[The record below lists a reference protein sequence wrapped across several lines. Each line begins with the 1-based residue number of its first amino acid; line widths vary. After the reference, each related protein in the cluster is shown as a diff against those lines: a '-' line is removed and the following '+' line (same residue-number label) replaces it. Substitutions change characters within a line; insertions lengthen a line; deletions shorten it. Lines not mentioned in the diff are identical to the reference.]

1 MNRNKYTLFIFLFL
15 FAACQEEENS
25 TSEITMFEKL
35 DASQT
40 GIDFRNDLIFDKA
53 FNIFTYRNFFN
64 GGGVAIGDINNDG
77 LPDIYFTSNLGENKL
92 YLNKGNFQFEDITV
106 TAGVAGTRAWSTG
119 VAMADVNGDGWL
131 DIYVCN
137 SGDVKGDNKQ
147 NELFINNG
155 DMTFTERA
163 EEYGLADQGF
173 STHAVF
179 FDYDNDGDLDVYL
192 LNNSYRAIGS
202 FNLMQDIR
210 GTRDEVGGDK
220 LYRNDGN
227 KFTDVSE
234 QAGIYGSVIGF
245 GLGVTV
251 GDVNNDG
258 WMDIFI
264 SNDFFERDYLYIN
277 NMDGTFSEVLE
288 QSMPSI
294 SAASMGADMADIN
307 NDGWMDIFVTDMLPE
322 DDKRLKQVTTFENWD
337 KFNYNFKHGY
347 HYQLTRNMLHMN
359 NGNGTFS
366 DISRLAG
373 VEATDWSW
381 AALIFDMDN
390 DGFKDVYIA
399 NGIYKDITDLDY
411 LNFIDDPQVK
421 RKIITKEGVDYEAL
435 IDPIPV
441 NPVPNYA
448 FQNKGN
454 LRFVNK
460 ASKWGIGEP
469 LHSNGA
475 AYADLDNDGA
485 LDLVVNNV
493 NNVAHIYRNLVN
505 EVQPENN
512 YIKFELR
519 GEDRNLW
526 AIGARVEVKAGTDK
540 FIIEQMPN
548 RGFQSSV
555 EPVLHLGVGK
565 HKVLDEIKV
574 LWPNQKITLLENIT
588 SNQVL
593 ELKQAEATHNM
604 EVQVNIT
611 QHKLL
616 LKDVTADGLIKFKHT
631 ENSFVDFD
639 RDRLTY
645 HMLSTQGPPLAVGD
659 INGDGLEDVYVG
671 GAKGQAGQLF
681 IQNKNGKFAPWKS
694 AAIEADA
701 ASEDIEA
708 IFFDADNDGD
718 LDLLVGSGGNEFS
731 VSAPELRDRLY
742 INDGKGN
749 FFKSEQTVFNVLRA
763 LTGALA
769 VADFDRDGST
779 DIFIGARAVPFY
791 YGVPANGY
799 LLKNDG
805 KGVYTDV
812 TESLAPELKEIGLI
826 SSAIWS
832 DYDGDGD
839 LDLILTGEWMG
850 IEVFE
855 NQDGKLYRI
864 SKQLGLDAYSGWWN
878 TIAEADVNNDGK
890 PDYILGNHGLN
901 SRFKTN
907 EEQQIVLYVSDFDNN
922 GTIDHIYGKQR
933 ENQVYPFLLKHDLVM
948 QIPSLK
954 KEYLRFENY
963 NNKYLSQIFAPAQL
977 DKAIKHEVRYMQ
989 SAVLL
994 NQGEGKFKLKELPVE
1009 AQFAPVYAIHVEDLD
1024 ADGLPDLVL
1033 GGNLYEVKPEAGRYD
1048 ASYGLYLKNTGDG
1061 NFKSIPAR
1069 ESGLSVKGAIRQI
1082 KPIETATGKYLLIA
1096 LNNDELKLIRVNK

>member
-1 MNRNKYTLFIFLFL
+1 
-15 FAACQEEENS
+15 
-25 TSEITMFEKL
+25 
-35 DASQT
+35 
-40 GIDFRNDLIFDKA
+40 
-53 FNIFTYRNFFN
+53 
-64 GGGVAIGDINNDG
+64 
-77 LPDIYFTSNLGENKL
+77 
-92 YLNKGNFQFEDITV
+92 
-106 TAGVAGTRAWSTG
+106 
-119 VAMADVNGDGWL
+119 
-131 DIYVCN
+131 
-137 SGDVKGDNKQ
+137 
-147 NELFINNG
+147 
-155 DMTFTERA
+155 
-163 EEYGLADQGF
+163 
-173 STHAVF
+173 
-179 FDYDNDGDLDVYL
+179 
-192 LNNSYRAIGS
+192 
-202 FNLMQDIR
+202 
-210 GTRDEVGGDK
+210 
-220 LYRNDGN
+220 
-227 KFTDVSE
+227 
-234 QAGIYGSVIGF
+234 
-245 GLGVTV
+245 
-251 GDVNNDG
+251 
-258 WMDIFI
+258 
-264 SNDFFERDYLYIN
+264 
-277 NMDGTFSEVLE
+277 
-288 QSMPSI
+288 
-294 SAASMGADMADIN
+294 
-307 NDGWMDIFVTDMLPE
+307 
-322 DDKRLKQVTTFENWD
+322 
-337 KFNYNFKHGY
+337 
-347 HYQLTRNMLHMN
+347 
-359 NGNGTFS
+359 
-366 DISRLAG
+366 
-373 VEATDWSW
+373 
-381 AALIFDMDN
+381 
-390 DGFKDVYIA
+390 
-399 NGIYKDITDLDY
+399 
-411 LNFIDDPQVK
+411 
-421 RKIITKEGVDYEAL
+421 
-435 IDPIPV
+435 
-441 NPVPNYA
+441 
-448 FQNKGN
+448 
-454 LRFVNK
+454 
-460 ASKWGIGEP
+460 
-469 LHSNGA
+469 
-475 AYADLDNDGA
+475 
-485 LDLVVNNV
+485 
-493 NNVAHIYRNLVN
+493 
-505 EVQPENN
+505 
-512 YIKFELR
+512 
-519 GEDRNLW
+519 
-526 AIGARVEVKAGTDK
+526 
-540 FIIEQMPN
+540 
-548 RGFQSSV
+548 
-555 EPVLHLGVGK
+555 
-565 HKVLDEIKV
+565 
-574 LWPNQKITLLENIT
+574 
-588 SNQVL
+588 
-593 ELKQAEATHNM
+593 
-604 EVQVNIT
+604 
-611 QHKLL
+611 
-616 LKDVTADGLIKFKHT
+616 KDVTADGLIKFKHT

-763 LTGALA
+763 LTGVLA